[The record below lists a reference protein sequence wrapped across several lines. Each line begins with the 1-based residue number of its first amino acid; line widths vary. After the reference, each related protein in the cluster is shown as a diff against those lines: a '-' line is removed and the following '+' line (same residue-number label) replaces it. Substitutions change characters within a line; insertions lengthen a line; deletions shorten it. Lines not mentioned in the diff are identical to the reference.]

1 MTIIFI
7 IIFDTNLFIFIRLMQ
22 IYIPAISIPSD
33 KILKKKKEIIS
44 FITIALSSDFELNT
58 NNLFVMNANNTDKI
72 QAIRLLM

>member
-33 KILKKKKEIIS
+33 KILQKKKEIIS

-58 NNLFVMNANNTDKI
+58 NSLFVMNANNTDKI